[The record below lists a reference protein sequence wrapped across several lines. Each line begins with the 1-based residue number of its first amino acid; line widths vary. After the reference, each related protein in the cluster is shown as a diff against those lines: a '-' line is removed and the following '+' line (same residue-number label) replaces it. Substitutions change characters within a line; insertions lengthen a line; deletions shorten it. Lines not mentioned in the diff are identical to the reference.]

1 MSELT
6 RPAPDL
12 QELYDALKWWT
23 KRNEDPS
30 KFIPAPEGNRYII
43 EDYWYPEEGP
53 VLCQVMAGYDALNFL
68 DELMTKK
75 MERESNE

>member
-1 MSELT
+1 MSET
-6 RPAPDL
+6 ARPAPDF
-12 QELYDALKWWT
+12 QELYYALEWWV

-30 KFIPAPEGNRYII
+30 KFIPAPERNRYIVD
-43 EDYWYPEEGP
+43 DYWHPGEP
-53 VLCQVMAGYDALNFL
+53 ILCRVMAGYDALNFL